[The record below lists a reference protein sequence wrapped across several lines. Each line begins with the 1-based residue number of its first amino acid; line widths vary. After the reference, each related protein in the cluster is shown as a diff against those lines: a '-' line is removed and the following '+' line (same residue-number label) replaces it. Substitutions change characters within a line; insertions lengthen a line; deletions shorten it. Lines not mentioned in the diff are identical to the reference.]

1 MLVGKATGQA
11 RRAGPAIALAAA
23 VAFPAA
29 QLANTRYVTSCAS
42 YECRYGYGRAITG
55 SLKYQF

>member
-1 MLVGKATGQA
+1 MLAGKATGQA
-11 RRAGPAIALAAA
+11 RCAGPAIALAAG

-29 QLANTRYVTSCAS
+29 GLVNTHYGISCAG
-42 YECRYGYGRAITG
+42 YECWYGYGRAITG